1 MPTQKDKEDN
11 QSWKF
16 SDIIRE
22 GKVTPA
28 TFSGPTPFPAL
39 FLEGL
44 MSVIESLP
52 HSSDVGAIILTL

>member
-28 TFSGPTPFPAL
+28 TFSGPTPLPAL

-44 MSVIESLP
+44 M
-52 HSSDVGAIILTL
+52 